1 MPEELGKIEK
11 PAAAEFKGGR
21 KVFFVP
27 MVVSAKDLPL
37 EYLVKVDN
45 YWDEVESH
53 LSSLESKLG
62 PAKHVY
68 QELVPQ
74 DGEEGIKLIQ
84 ELNLG
89 SYNVVRNRVDKGAT
103 FLAVEN
109 NDILSEL
116 MDWSRC
122 LSVGLQSQK
131 VFSKIYEFYNEA
143 NKSRNQDITTKLN
156 ETLKENET
164 GILIMAEGHSIQFP
178 ADIKVFY
185 VAPPSLDGIRRWMRD
200 YEAKLKE
207 QEAKNPLPGGD
218 QTGNSK
224 S

>member
-11 PAAAEFKGGR
+11 PAAAEFEGGR
-21 KVFFVP
+21 KLFFVP

-62 PAKHVY
+62 PANHVY

-74 DGEEGIKLIQ
+74 GGEEGIKLIQ

-89 SYNVVRNRVDKGAT
+89 SYNVVRSRMDKGAT

-131 VFSKIYEFYNEA
+131 VFSRIYEFYNEA
-143 NKSRNQDITTKLN
+143 NKLRNQDITAKLN

-207 QEAKNPLPGGD
+207 QEAKNPMACGD
-218 QTGNSK
+218 QPEK
-224 S
+224 P